1 MLDGR
6 GQGSLSSGAA
16 VTQRGTG
23 PYKYLTGSPASLKAV
38 AVPPEA
44 MRPRPNAF
52 RLLANSTRPA
62 FSETLS
68 KAERRIGHS
77 GEMRPSEAPQR
88 TKPPL
93 STEPPRGSHVARA
106 SPLPPHP
113 IPPRVTELLP
123 GGHGARCGREREE
136 GRKGAIEGGPRGFGL
151 QQQHHVGGRG
161 GRGRARVKHCCL
173 KRVLHPSGWGRAA
186 RCCVGSSAR
195 GSACTTAAAACLA
208 VL

>member
-106 SPLPPHP
+106 SPPPLPSHP
-113 IPPRVTELLP
+113 ATRYRAAAGRPWRALR
-123 GGHGARCGREREE
+123 AREG
-136 GRKGAIEGGPRGFGL
+136 GRKERSDRGRPEGIWAPTAAP
-151 QQQHHVGGRG
+151 
-161 GRGRARVKHCCL
+161 RGRAGR
-173 KRVLHPSGWGRAA
+173 KRQSSG
-186 RCCVGSSAR
+186 
-195 GSACTTAAAACLA
+195 
-208 VL
+208 

>member
-77 GEMRPSEAPQR
+77 GGDEAFRSSTTHKTTPQHR
-88 TKPPL
+88 TA
-93 STEPPRGSHVARA
+93 ARQ
-106 SPLPPHP
+106 P
-113 IPPRVTELLP
+113 
-123 GGHGARCGREREE
+123 C
-136 GRKGAIEGGPRGFGL
+136 
-151 QQQHHVGGRG
+151 
-161 GRGRARVKHCCL
+161 RARVPPPPIPSRHALPSCCRAAMA
-173 KRVLHPSGWGRAA
+173 RVAGERGRKEGKERSRAA
-186 RCCVGSSAR
+186 RGDLGSNS
-195 GSACTTAAAACLA
+195 STTWEGGEEEAELGLNIAA
-208 VL
+208 

>member
-77 GEMRPSEAPQR
+77 GGDEAFRSSTTHKTTPQHRTAARQPCRARVPPPPPSHPATRYRAAAGRPWRALR
-88 TKPPL
+88 
-93 STEPPRGSHVARA
+93 AR
-106 SPLPPHP
+106 
-113 IPPRVTELLP
+113 E
-123 GGHGARCGREREE
+123 G
-136 GRKGAIEGGPRGFGL
+136 GRKERSDRGRPEGIWAPTAAP
-151 QQQHHVGGRG
+151 
-161 GRGRARVKHCCL
+161 RGRAGR
-173 KRVLHPSGWGRAA
+173 KRQSSG
-186 RCCVGSSAR
+186 
-195 GSACTTAAAACLA
+195 
-208 VL
+208 